1 MPRISRGGLMPAVGG
16 RILPVFGF
24 LAALLPL
31 SLAAQDSDLR
41 ALSDQVQR
49 LQRELTDLQRQVYG
63 DAAGGAAVDL
73 GGAGGFASVDA
84 NQEVRLQ
91 QLETQL
97 RELTG
102 KVEEALFGVRRISE
116 RLDKL
121 TADVD
126 FRLRAIEQ
134 GGGAPIAQA
143 PSGAAVSPGQR
154 APDATADRGGAADRG
169 PQTLGVLSPDELA
182 AFQTGETRPGQAQ
195 NQAAALPTTPQGPRG
210 DTPEDQY
217 DYAFGLLRQ
226 ANYVEAESALKGFIE
241 RYPEHPLAGNAQYWL
256 GETYYVRGDYTSAAV
271 AFAEGY
277 QKYPKGSKAADN
289 LLKLGM
295 SLAEIGQKED
305 ACRAF
310 LELERQFPDAPTNLR
325 DRASRE
331 RQRRG
336 CS

>member
-134 GGGAPIAQA
+134 GGEAPIAQA
-143 PSGAAVSPGQR
+143 PAGADAPPGQGVPGAAAGG
-154 APDATADRGGAADRG
+154 DGAARD

-182 AFQTGETRPGQAQ
+182 AFQADETSPGQAQ
-195 NQAAALPTTPQGPRG
+195 NQTAALPTAPRGPRG

-331 RQRRG
+331 RQRHG